1 MRILIA
7 GSSGYLGKKL
17 VAKFSQDHELILP
30 LRNNYDQSL
39 NNQSS
44 QEIYYKNYQE
54 LSEIFEKTKPD
65 IVINSVTKYGRLK
78 EDISE
83 LVESNLLYAYKIFQ
97 YSQNLNSTFINI
109 GTSLPEST
117 SLYSLLKKTFVKSV
131 YINKPSNFINLKVE
145 HFFGGKDT
153 ETKFIN
159 YVFNNC
165 IKNNDI
171 ELTDCD
177 QKRDFIYIKDLID
190 AINIIINN
198 IDNINSNEYEIGS
211 GKAYLLKDIVNKIH
225 FITKSK
231 SSLKFGSIKKR
242 DNEPMLSVANTSELF
257 KLGWEPKYSFDEA
270 IQEMYE
276 NLNIEKES
284 L

>member
-1 MRILIA
+1 M
-7 GSSGYLGKKL
+7 
-17 VAKFSQDHELILP
+17 
-30 LRNNYDQSL
+30 
-39 NNQSS
+39 
-44 QEIYYKNYQE
+44 
-54 LSEIFEKTKPD
+54 
-65 IVINSVTKYGRLK
+65 
-78 EDISE
+78 
-83 LVESNLLYAYKIFQ
+83 
-97 YSQNLNSTFINI
+97 
-109 GTSLPEST
+109 PEST

-198 IDNINSNEYEIGS
+198 IDNINSNEYEIDLA
-211 GKAYLLKDIVNKIH
+211 KHIY
-225 FITKSK
+225 
-231 SSLKFGSIKKR
+231 
-242 DNEPMLSVANTSELF
+242 
-257 KLGWEPKYSFDEA
+257 
-270 IQEMYE
+270 
-276 NLNIEKES
+276 
-284 L
+284 